1 MEVGETMQLLIF
13 NEYEELKT
21 ILSHNGSVGNEDVCP
36 FWDASHLEEINGENT
51 FEFSLPGNHSKAE
64 HVVKK
69 NKAGFIDEDD
79 NFQLFEITRVEE
91 EHNDTQEK
99 RVYARHVFYE
109 LKDAE
114 RIGDVRP
121 TDNTATQALTSALD
135 GTNWIVGTVANLGL
149 NSTTFYRENPLSAI
163 HKVVDAWGGELRFR
177 IVTVGN
183 AVSGRFVDLLARR
196 GAETGHSFEYGRN
209 VESITKTE
217 YTGDTKTAM
226 YGYGKGEKSGTGFTR
241 RITFEDIGWAVAGG
255 DPVDKPLGQDWVGDE
270 DALKD
275 NGRVIKSK
283 SALSFDG
290 VDDYVLLSSNGFGT
304 FNNQSFTIETW
315 VKLPDL
321 SGDKVL
327 FSYDYTSHNLP
338 YYACHLRIMASGIY
352 LGYNLSGT
360 IISTVTSFNTLKV
373 ENINTWTHIS
383 ATFTSGVQKI
393 YVNGEE
399 VFGTTNAGVITYYNQ
414 EVWLGRGNFGGYF
427 KDYLDDV
434 RIWNVARTQAEIQAD
449 MNLELIGNETGL
461 VGYWKFNEGTGTTA
475 LDSTANGN
483 DGAINGATWVE
494 DDSSPMLK
502 RINRFGDFEDSEEED
517 KVILLEKTWNTL
529 QKAKEI
535 PTNYKMKAVD
545 MEHLVNQFGES
556 MDHTA
561 VRLGDTNFAI
571 DNEYNPVMQF
581 TVRVIKV
588 KNYIGEPER
597 RELEHGNFLPLFT
610 NDSEFERIKA
620 KVNNQS
626 GVWDDTTVT
635 DSNFPDTTPEV
646 PTNFSATGIFRT
658 AQLKWD
664 YAAIS
669 YIAAYEVYASTIAGF
684 TPDTA
689 NLVFR
694 GKTGGIVHEGSVN
707 TMYYFRIRAI
717 NHHGTASGYANEIS
731 ASTVRITEADITPQI
746 ITNQLIAEDA
756 EIDFAKIANVEIT
769 DAEITGTLSAN
780 LIRAGILESESGETQ
795 FNLDDGT
802 FSLADGKLK
811 FDGTTLNTEGQ
822 IEFTD
827 SGAVVAWISGQ
838 NLYIKNVRVTE
849 GAIIGNHKIEKYNND
864 ITLVKWV
871 GEG

>member
-1 MEVGETMQLLIF
+1 
-13 NEYEELKT
+13 
-21 ILSHNGSVGNEDVCP
+21 
-36 FWDASHLEEINGENT
+36 
-51 FEFSLPGNHSKAE
+51 LPGNHSKAE

-69 NKAGFIDEDD
+69 NKVGFLDEDD

-91 EHNDTQEK
+91 EHSDTQEK
-99 RVYARHVFYE
+99 KVYARHIFYE

-121 TDNTATQALTSALD
+121 TDDTATQALTSALD
-135 GTNWIVGTVANLGL
+135 GTNWTVGAVADLGL
-149 NSTTFYRENPLSAI
+149 NSTSFYRLNPLSAI
-163 HKVVDAWGGELRFR
+163 HDVVNTWGGELRFR
-177 IVTVGN
+177 IVTVDN
-183 AVSGRFVDLLARR
+183 AVTGRFVDLLNRR
-196 GAETGHSFEYGRN
+196 GSETGHAFEYGRN

-241 RITFEDIGWAVAGG
+241 RITFEDIVWTVAGG
-255 DPVDKPLGQDWVGDE
+255 DPVDKPVGQKWVGDPG
-270 DALKD
+270 ALTN
-275 NGRVIKSK
+275 NGRV
-283 SALSFDG
+283 
-290 VDDYVLLSSNGFGT
+290 
-304 FNNQSFTIETW
+304 
-315 VKLPDL
+315 
-321 SGDKVL
+321 
-327 FSYDYTSHNLP
+327 
-338 YYACHLRIMASGIY
+338 
-352 LGYNLSGT
+352 
-360 IISTVTSFNTLKV
+360 
-373 ENINTWTHIS
+373 
-383 ATFTSGVQKI
+383 
-393 YVNGEE
+393 VNDQR
-399 VFGTTNAGVITYYNQ
+399 VH
-414 EVWLGRGNFGGYF
+414 
-427 KDYLDDV
+427 
-434 RIWNVARTQAEIQAD
+434 
-449 MNLELIGNETGL
+449 
-461 VGYWKFNEGTGTTA
+461 
-475 LDSTANGN
+475 
-483 DGAINGATWVE
+483 
-494 DDSSPMLK
+494 
-502 RINRFGDFEDSEEED
+502 RFGDFEDSEEEN
-517 KVILLEKTWNTL
+517 KEILLDKTWDAL

-545 MEHLVNQFGES
+545 MEHLVNEFGES

-588 KNYIGEPER
+588 KNYLGEPER

-635 DSNFPDTTPEV
+635 DSDFPDTTPEV
-646 PTNFSATGIFRT
+646 PVNFSATGLFRT
-658 AQLKWD
+658 VQLKWEYD
-664 YAAIS
+664 TS
-669 YIAAYEVYASTIAGF
+669 SFIAAYEVYASTIASF
-684 TPDTA
+684 TPDHG

-694 GKTGGIVHEGSVN
+694 GKTGGFVHEGETN
-707 TMYYFRIRAI
+707 TTYYFRVRSI
-717 NHHGTASGYANEIS
+717 NHQGTASAYTNEVS
-731 ASTVRITEADITPQI
+731 VSTVRITEADITPEV
-746 ITNQLIAEDA
+746 ITNSLIAA
-756 EIDFAKIANVEIT
+756 NAAIDFAKIANVEIT
-769 DAEITGTLSAN
+769 DALISGTLSAN

-838 NLYIKNVRVTE
+838 NLYIKNVQVTE
-849 GAIIGNHKIEKYNND
+849 GAVIGNHKIEKYNAD